1 MNRNAVP
8 ATARTRVPTVV
19 GQVDSGDDRSVRV
32 AGDQRLEVGEHEF
45 LRLLA
50 DLNSDIH
57 VVVVLVAGVPH
68 SARQVI
74 TPDLQQHR
82 DRR

>member
-1 MNRNAVP
+1 
-8 ATARTRVPTVV
+8 
-19 GQVDSGDDRSVRV
+19 
-32 AGDQRLEVGEHEF
+32 
-45 LRLLA
+45 
-50 DLNSDIH
+50 
-57 VVVVLVAGVPH
+57 VLVAGVPH